1 MKGRK
6 EAEKIGRKRLTLE
19 ERAEEEA
26 ATLAA
31 TLEELRSLDVEH
43 RRALAAVEHGAR
55 PEKVFSDFPREL
67 LAWFKGR
74 FNGAVP
80 GVGTDYRAGFR
91 GVGPSL
97 PERDP
102 LTPKARER

>member
-1 MKGRK
+1 M
-6 EAEKIGRKRLTLE
+6 LE
-19 ERAEEEA
+19 ERTEKEA
-26 ATLAA
+26 ATLVA
-31 TLEELRSLDVEH
+31 TLEELRALDVEH
-43 RRALAAVEHGAR
+43 HRALVAADHGTR
-55 PEKVFSDFPREL
+55 PDKVFSDFPREL

-91 GVGPSL
+91 GAGPSL

-102 LTPKARER
+102 LAPKAGER